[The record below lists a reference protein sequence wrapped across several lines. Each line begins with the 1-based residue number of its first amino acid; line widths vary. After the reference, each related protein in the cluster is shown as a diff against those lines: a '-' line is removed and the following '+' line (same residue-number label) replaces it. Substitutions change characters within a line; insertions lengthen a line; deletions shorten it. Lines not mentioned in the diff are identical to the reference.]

1 MPGVDNPRRLDFP
14 EQFETERLLIR
25 PPRPGDGAVMHAAV
39 MESLAELRL
48 WLPWAVNPA
57 DAEEYEALC
66 RRKYAEWLLREDLM
80 LTLWRRTDGMFV
92 GASGLHRIDWSVPRM
107 EIGYWCRTSLSGQG
121 YITEAVHGITHF
133 AFEHLHAQRLEIH
146 CDENNTR
153 SAAVARRAGYAL
165 EALRHSYMRGTD
177 GTLRNVLVF
186 VRFPEGQPQQ
196 NQG

>member
-1 MPGVDNPRRLDFP
+1 MPGVNDPRLLDFP

-25 PPRPGDGAVMHAAV
+25 PPRPGDGAPMHAAV
-39 MESLAELRL
+39 MESLAELRP

-66 RRKYAEWLLREDLM
+66 RRKYAQWLLREDLM
-80 LTLWRRTDGMFV
+80 LTLWRKADGMFV
-92 GASGLHRIDWSVPRM
+92 GASGLHHIDWSMPRM

-121 YITEAVHGITHF
+121 YITEAVRGITRF

-146 CDENNTR
+146 CDERNTR

-165 EALRHSYMRGTD
+165 EAIRRHYMRGTD
-177 GTLRNVLVF
+177 GTLRNFLVF
-186 VRFPEGQPQQ
+186 VRFPEG
-196 NQG
+196 